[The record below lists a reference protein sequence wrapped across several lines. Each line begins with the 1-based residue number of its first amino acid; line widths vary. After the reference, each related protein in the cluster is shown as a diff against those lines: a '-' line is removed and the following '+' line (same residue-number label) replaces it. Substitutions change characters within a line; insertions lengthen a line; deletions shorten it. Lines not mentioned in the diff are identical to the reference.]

1 MATVSQLN
9 RAVPRRRRWSTSFPK
24 LAWRVRFGIPS
35 LINGLQ
41 AHSPAMWL
49 YILQGI
55 GYGFAAG
62 VQPGPLQT
70 YIISQTLTKGWRR
83 VLPAAF
89 APLISDGP
97 IITICLLVL
106 RQVPA
111 WLQRFLYIA
120 GGLFVLYLAYGA
132 YQTWKSFDLDI
143 PSTGSGTQQSILK
156 AVLVNT
162 LNPSPYIFWTLVT
175 GPILL
180 AGWRK
185 TPIYGLAFI
194 AGFYVTMIISLVMI
208 ILIFGTARQLGTN
221 VNRGLLGISA
231 IALFCF
237 GLYQLWLGIAS

>member
-1 MATVSQLN
+1 
-9 RAVPRRRRWSTSFPK
+9 
-24 LAWRVRFGIPS
+24 
-35 LINGLQ
+35 
-41 AHSPAMWL
+41 MWL

-83 VLPAAF
+83 VLPATF
-89 APLISDGP
+89 APLVSDGP

-106 RQVPA
+106 SQVPL
-111 WLQRFLYIA
+111 WFQQFLYIA

-132 YQTWKSFDLDI
+132 YQTWKKFDPNV
-143 PSTGSGTQQSILK
+143 PSAESGTQKSILK
-156 AVLVNT
+156 AALVNI

-180 AGWRK
+180 KAWRK
-185 TPIYGLAFI
+185 APAYRLGFM
-194 AGFYVTMIISLVMI
+194 AGFYLTMILSLVTI
-208 ILIFGTARQLGTN
+208 ILLFGTARQLGPRI
-221 VNRGLLGISA
+221 NRALLGISA

-237 GLYQLWLGIAS
+237 GLYQLWLGIIS

>member
-1 MATVSQLN
+1 
-9 RAVPRRRRWSTSFPK
+9 
-24 LAWRVRFGIPS
+24 
-35 LINGLQ
+35 
-41 AHSPAMWL
+41 MWL

-83 VLPAAF
+83 ILPAAF

-106 RQVPA
+106 SQVPT

-120 GGLFVLYLAYGA
+120 GGLFVLYLAYGT
-132 YQTWKSFDLDI
+132 YQTWKNFDLDI
-143 PSTGSGTQQSILK
+143 PSTESGAQQSILK
-156 AVLVNT
+156 AALVNI

-175 GPILL
+175 GPTLL

-185 TPIYGLAFI
+185 TPVYGLAFI
-194 AGFYVTMIISLVMI
+194 VGFYVTMILSLVAI
-208 ILIFGTARQLGTN
+208 ILIFGTVRQLGPKI
-221 VNRGLLGISA
+221 NRILLGVSA
-231 IALFCF
+231 IALLFF
-237 GLYQLWLGIAS
+237 GIYQLWLGITG

>member
-1 MATVSQLN
+1 
-9 RAVPRRRRWSTSFPK
+9 
-24 LAWRVRFGIPS
+24 
-35 LINGLQ
+35 
-41 AHSPAMWL
+41 MWL
-49 YILQGI
+49 YILHGI

-83 VLPAAF
+83 VFPAAF

-106 RQVPA
+106 SQVPV

-132 YQTWKSFDLDI
+132 YQTWKNFDLNI
-143 PSTGSGTQQSILK
+143 PSVESGTQQNILK
-156 AVLVNT
+156 AALVNI

-185 TPIYGLAFI
+185 TPAYGLGFMV
-194 AGFYVTMIISLVMI
+194 GFYVTFILSLIAI
-208 ILIFGTARQLGTN
+208 ILLFSTARQLGPKTN
-221 VNRGLLGISA
+221 RILLGISA
-231 IALFCF
+231 IALLFF
-237 GLYQLWLGIAS
+237 GIYQLWLGITG